1 VGALFYG
8 KAAVISLAERETP
21 TPTHTNSLRL
31 RLADT
36 RFPWLAVY
44 PRRSISDN
52 IRHQLLTPD
61 NLMQAEPRLLLQDF
75 IQDPHN
81 YVSILRAIA
90 AGDRTQKTIGTRT
103 GLAQGHVS

>member
-1 VGALFYG
+1 MAIYAIFGGIPAYW
-8 KAAVISLAERETP
+8 ERI
-21 TPTHTNSLRL
+21 N
-31 RLADT
+31 
-36 RFPWLAVY
+36 
-44 PRRSISDN
+44 PRQSISDN

-90 AGDRTQKTIGTRT
+90 GGDRTQKTIGTRL
-103 GLAQGHVS
+103 G